1 MSNEEGGPLMFEVL
15 PELLLASPAIFLK
28 PPDTLQMWADRR
40 TRGQEDG
47 HIDPITQTIGF
58 AVRYIFL
65 YLLVK

>member
-40 TRGQEDG
+40 TRGWTYRPNNTNNWFRS
-47 HIDPITQTIGF
+47 PI
-58 AVRYIFL
+58 
-65 YLLVK
+65 YLSLSPG

>member
-40 TRGQEDG
+40 TRGW
-47 HIDPITQTIGF
+47 T
-58 AVRYIFL
+58 Y
-65 YLLVK
+65 